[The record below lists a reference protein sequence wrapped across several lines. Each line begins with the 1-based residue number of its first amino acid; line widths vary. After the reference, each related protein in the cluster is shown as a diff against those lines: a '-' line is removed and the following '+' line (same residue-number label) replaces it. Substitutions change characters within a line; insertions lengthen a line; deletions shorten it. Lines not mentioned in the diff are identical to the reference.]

1 MGWDQVTERFLPGLQ
16 PAILYISP
24 YGVDVSPIGINIQPV
39 LISITPFMDSI
50 SPAGVSVA
58 PSLITVRHPIP
69 FLISSSSC
77 SACKHCALHRHCSV
91 CYTQSWRTS
100 CKCGMQKYQ
109 NCTWHSQVMLWLSF
123 GLSSDA
129 ANYNVQYLCEG

>member
-1 MGWDQVTERFLPGLQ
+1 MSSDQVTNGMLLGPQ

-58 PSLITVRHPIP
+58 PSLITVSLPSSSP
-69 FLISSSSC
+69 ISSSST
-77 SACKHCALHRHCSV
+77 SACKHRALHHLQAAWVAHSLQQKRLYAC
-91 CYTQSWRTS
+91 QSATVS
-100 CKCGMQKYQ
+100 CILVV
-109 NCTWHSQVMLWLSF
+109 H
-123 GLSSDA
+123 
-129 ANYNVQYLCEG
+129 